1 MNVCIFAR
9 GNIARYAPS
18 TPDIATEAPTAA
30 RMAWRIVAGS
40 TAHVEVLL
48 LDMRW
53 DLHTKKCIIKIQRME
68 LGTVGAAI
76 RVKF

>member
-1 MNVCIFAR
+1 MDSE
-9 GNIARYAPS
+9 PL
-18 TPDIATEAPTAA
+18 EE
-30 RMAWRIVAGS
+30 AWRLWRIL
-40 TAHVEVLL
+40 EVLL